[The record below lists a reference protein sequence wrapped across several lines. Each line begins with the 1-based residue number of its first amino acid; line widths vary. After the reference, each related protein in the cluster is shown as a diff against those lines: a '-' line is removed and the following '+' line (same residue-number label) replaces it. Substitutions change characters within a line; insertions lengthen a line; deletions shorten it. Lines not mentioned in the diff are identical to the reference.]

1 MARVRRRSIQMAKAG
16 FGLSIFAAVAA
27 LGTFILMAKYWHFG
41 DMTIAMG
48 KIRQLAI
55 MLALACT
62 VLSGFAALLMGLE
75 GAAECQGRTKT
86 AGWVGF
92 ALGAIACMIGIILS
106 LCFLF
111 YKI

>member
-27 LGTFILMAKYWHFG
+27 MGAFILMARHWDFG
-41 DMTIAMG
+41 EMTISMG
-48 KIRQLAI
+48 NLRQLGI
-55 MLALACT
+55 MLALVCA
-62 VLSGFAALLMGLE
+62 VPSGFAALLMGLE

-92 ALGAIACMIGIILS
+92 ALGTIACMIGIILS
-106 LCFLF
+106 LCFVF
-111 YKI
+111 YRI